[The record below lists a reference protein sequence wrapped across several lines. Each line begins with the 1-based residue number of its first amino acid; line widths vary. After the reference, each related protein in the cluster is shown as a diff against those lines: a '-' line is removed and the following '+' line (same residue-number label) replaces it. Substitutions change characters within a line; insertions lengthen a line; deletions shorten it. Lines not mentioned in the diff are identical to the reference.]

1 MKFDAYQMVTDRICE
16 LLGQGLKPWAQ
27 PWSSAVSCAWSG
39 NDGRVYT
46 LLNQMLLADP
56 AKKYQTMSDLLDD
69 IRGEWV
75 TYNQAQARGGQ
86 VRKGEKGRK
95 VVFFKVLD
103 KPTGKFDENGNE
115 KHETIP
121 FLNVYTVFHVRQCDG
136 IEQKYHLNDDK
147 LFDFTA
153 DDSAEDVAAE
163 YIAREG
169 ITYLKEKGNRAY
181 YRPFDDTVVTPLPEQ
196 FKDNGEYYSTLYHE
210 LTHSTGH
217 EKRLNRITKSAAFGE
232 EEYSTEELVAE
243 IGSAS
248 LMATL
253 GIETDSTLHMSAA
266 YIKNWLKALKNDKR
280 MIVVAASRAEKAVK
294 MILNI
299 KEENAA

>member
-16 LLGQGLKPWAQ
+16 LLEQGLKPWAQ

-56 AKKYQTMSDLLDD
+56 DKKYKTINELFDD

-86 VRKGEKGRK
+86 VRKGEKDRK
-95 VVFFKVLD
+95 VVFFKMMD
-103 KPTGKFDENGNE
+103 KPTGKFDSDGNE

-136 IEQKYHLNDDK
+136 IEQNYHKDGDK
-147 LFDFTA
+147 LYDFTCDQKA
-153 DDSAEDVAAE
+153 DSVASD
-163 YIAREG
+163 YIKREG
-169 ITYLKEKGNRAY
+169 IIFKTVKGNRASY
-181 YRPFDDTVVTPLPEQ
+181 TPATDTVTLPLAEQ
-196 FKDNGEYYSTLYHE
+196 FSDWQEYYSTLYHE

-217 EKRLNRITKSAAFGE
+217 EKRLNRITKAAAFGDDD
-232 EEYSTEELVAE
+232 YSTEELVAE

-248 LMATL
+248 LLATL
-253 GIETDSTLHMSAA
+253 GIESDSTLQMSAA
-266 YIKNWLKALKNDKR
+266 YIKNWIKALKNDKR